1 MYTMGTPVNILTAL
15 ISLFV
20 LLSTDC
26 DAVEF
31 TVNHFKHAK
40 LIKKEEL
47 PEFKKSN
54 TISVLYYFLKGKL
67 HTWRVGVYWVSIVFC
82 LYLFIKIQKMNKFWT
97 SGVLVQLILSV
108 YMKWPSQVGAYNITV
123 VDLTRSYPLFEWCSL
138 IVEAGSS

>member
-31 TVNHFKHAK
+31 TVNQFKHAK

-67 HTWRVGVYWVSIVFC
+67 HTWRVGV
-82 LYLFIKIQKMNKFWT
+82 LGL
-97 SGVLVQLILSV
+97 
-108 YMKWPSQVGAYNITV
+108 
-123 VDLTRSYPLFEWCSL
+123 
-138 IVEAGSS
+138 

>member
-15 ISLFV
+15 ISLFL

-31 TVNHFKHAK
+31 TVNQFKHAK

-47 PEFKKSN
+47 PDFKKSN

-67 HTWRVGVYWVSIVFC
+67 HTWRVGVYWLSIVFC
-82 LYLFIKIQKMNKFWT
+82 LSCLYLFIEIQKMNKYWY
-97 SGVLVQLILSV
+97 SS
-108 YMKWPSQVGAYNITV
+108 
-123 VDLTRSYPLFEWCSL
+123 FEHQ
-138 IVEAGSS
+138 EF